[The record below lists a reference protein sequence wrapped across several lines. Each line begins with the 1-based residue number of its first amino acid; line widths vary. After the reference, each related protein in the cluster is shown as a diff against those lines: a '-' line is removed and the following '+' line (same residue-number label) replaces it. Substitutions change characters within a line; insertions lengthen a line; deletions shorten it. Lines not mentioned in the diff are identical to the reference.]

1 MWLIKFSKKQTC
13 KKINQYKVKLKKMEY
28 YYTELVWE
36 TIMEYLIILPKVK
49 MIRYFI
55 DIFMDFEKL
64 KLNTLLMKC
73 NNKYIP
79 QFKYTSEK
87 FTFLVCKKR
96 RECFLLL
103 NTKEYMTSELVN
115 KINDILQIKIDGKN
129 VTYHTGIFTVGVGHG
144 KESTWLS
151 ERPLEFRKGNKLV
164 TQFKNVTKITGK
176 VNKSQLCKLGLF
188 SLCLRE

>member
-1 MWLIKFSKKQTC
+1 
-13 KKINQYKVKLKKMEY
+13 MEY

-49 MIRYFI
+49 MIRYSI

-64 KLNTLLMKC
+64 KLNTLLKKC
-73 NNKYIP
+73 NNTYIP

-87 FTFLVCKKR
+87 FTFLVCKKS
-96 RECFLLL
+96 LLL
-103 NTKEYMTSELVN
+103 NTKEYMTSDLVN

-144 KESTWLS
+144 KE
-151 ERPLEFRKGNKLV
+151 RPLEFRKGNKLV

-176 VNKSQLCKLGLF
+176 VNKSQLYTLPYLF
-188 SLCLRE
+188 DLIKPNKRRKI